1 MYDKNIGTKQ
11 KALKINLDPRIY
23 GSFAEIG
30 AGQETAAQFFKAGG
44 ASGTIAKTMSAYDM
58 TFSDAIYGPE
68 ESGRYVVESRLKKM
82 LSKEYS
88 LVEKRLSEKRG
99 AESLFFAFANTVV
112 ALNYQRTNDPHG
124 WVGLRFQ
131 LTPGGPYNDL
141 ILHVR
146 MFSKDIIQQ
155 QQALGTI
162 GVNLIYACF
171 YYHNSPETLLWSL
184 MDDLSPDD
192 LEIDMVRFSGPDF
205 EKVDNRLMSLY
216 LVRNGFTNA
225 ALFGSD
231 GNVMQPTEAFYKKHI
246 LLMRGRLR
254 PIANVHVDMI
264 THGMEQFL
272 AEPDVNPERVMFVS
286 ELTLH
291 NLKSDRDNIDE
302 KDFLDRV
309 DILCSLGHNVMI
321 SNYHEYYR
329 LVAYLSRLSK
339 LKSGLLVGIPSL
351 QNIFDEKHYTFLP
364 GGILESFATLFSRNV
379 KLYVYPTLRADGA
392 VRNCSNFELPESLQP
407 LYQYLKLN
415 DKIEDIRNYNLTFMR
430 YTTDEVLAMVK
441 EGAPGWEKLVP
452 DRVAEIIK
460 EKCLFG
466 FPCEVYDAG
475 AKARSLA
482 GDTAGT

>member
-1 MYDKNIGTKQ
+1 MYDNIGTKQ
-11 KALKINLDPRIY
+11 KALKINLDTRIY

-124 WVGLRFQ
+124 WVGMRFQ
-131 LTPGGPYNDL
+131 LTPGGAYNDV

-146 MFSKDIIQQ
+146 MFNRDIIQQ

-171 YYHNSPETLLWSL
+171 YYHNSPETLLLSL
-184 MDDLSPDD
+184 MDDLSPED
-192 LEIDMVRFSGPDF
+192 LEIDMIRFSGPDF

-216 LVRNGFTNA
+216 LVKNGFTNA

-254 PIANVHVDMI
+254 PITNVHVDMI

-379 KLYVYPTLRADGA
+379 KLYVYPTLRGEQTIH
-392 VRNCSNFELPESLQP
+392 NCDNFDLPESLQP

-415 DKIEDIRNYNLTFMR
+415 DKIENIRNYNLDYMK
-430 YTTDEVLAMVK
+430 YTTDQVLAMVK
-441 EGAPGWEKLVP
+441 EGAPGWENLVP
-452 DRVAEIIK
+452 HSVAEIIK

-475 AKARSLA
+475 AKTARSLA
-482 GDTAGT
+482 E

>member
-1 MYDKNIGTKQ
+1 MYDKTIGTKQ
-11 KALKINLDPRIY
+11 KALKINLDQRIY

-30 AGQETAAQFFKAGG
+30 AGQETAAHFFKVGG

-82 LSKEYS
+82 LFKEYS

-99 AESLFFAFANTVV
+99 ADSLFFAFANTVV
-112 ALNYQRTNDPHG
+112 AMNYQRTNDPHG

-131 LTPGGPYNDL
+131 LRPGGDFNDV
-141 ILHVR
+141 IIHVR
-146 MFSKDIIQQ
+146 MLDRDNIKQ

-171 YYHNSPETLLWSL
+171 YYHNSPETLLLSL
-184 MDDLSPDD
+184 MDDLSPEDI
-192 LEIDMVRFSGPDF
+192 EIDMVRFSGPDF
-205 EKVDNRLMSLY
+205 ANVDNRLMSLY
-216 LVRNGFTNA
+216 LVKNGFTNA
-225 ALFGSD
+225 ALFGPD

-254 PIANVHVDMI
+254 PITNVHVDMI

-272 AEPDVNPERVMFVS
+272 AEPEVNEERVMFVS

-291 NLKSDRDNIDE
+291 NLKSDKDNIDE

-379 KLYVYPTLRADGA
+379 KLYVYPTLHDDLT
-392 VRNCSNFELPESLQP
+392 VHNCENFVLPEHLQP
-407 LYQYLKLN
+407 LYQYLKAN
-415 DKIEDIRNYNLTFMR
+415 DKIEDIRDYNLEYMK
-430 YTTDEVLAMVK
+430 YTTDQVLAMVK
-441 EGAPGWEKLVP
+441 EGAPGWEALVP
-452 DRVAEIIK
+452 ESVAEMIK
-460 EKCLFG
+460 DKCLFG
-466 FPCEVYDAG
+466 YPCEVYNAGEKAAG
-475 AKARSLA
+475 AEV
-482 GDTAGT
+482 